1 MLIWQLAFLAA
12 LHVLPASLRTS
23 AGTTKMSVSA
33 LRLVARPTGTAP
45 LRVRPAKAGNRA
57 RTAPRASGKDEEESA
72 GGIDYASLERR
83 VLNLKKQE
91 LVGHTGHLPV
101 VVLDATLPNQR
112 LALRFD
118 AKDVSRRM
126 HAGTELGKMAEVG
139 DKFAMLGLAPGS
151 RQVLPLGTEVVLSRI
166 SPWPDGSGDVEIELI
181 GSRRI
186 RIEGQPFNENGVPT
200 AKVRA
205 RHPGAFL
212 NAEPSVQKAAG
223 ARTAFS
229 VTKFSLSLSVLSRR
243 PPRPPARTTQ
253 VTFMEWAP
261 EDSPPSKNGEGVI
274 GGAHPSASNG
284 DFASGTKPYGFNEK
298 ITDGDRMT
306 SQPNAA
312 KCFKMAE
319 DLEPLVDEWY
329 GLVRLGGWE
338 RIPGQLDLIKSHI
351 GEMPPREEPARRA
364 TWVASLINPIP
375 ALGVAYE
382 IRPALLMARD
392 TITMLTVAT
401 EGIRL
406 SIERLR
412 QGKNPPKPE

>member
-1 MLIWQLAFLAA
+1 
-12 LHVLPASLRTS
+12 
-23 AGTTKMSVSA
+23 
-33 LRLVARPTGTAP
+33 
-45 LRVRPAKAGNRA
+45 
-57 RTAPRASGKDEEESA
+57 
-72 GGIDYASLERR
+72 
-83 VLNLKKQE
+83 
-91 LVGHTGHLPV
+91 
-101 VVLDATLPNQR
+101 
-112 LALRFD
+112 
-118 AKDVSRRM
+118 
-126 HAGTELGKMAEVG
+126 
-139 DKFAMLGLAPGS
+139 
-151 RQVLPLGTEVVLSRI
+151 
-166 SPWPDGSGDVEIELI
+166 
-181 GSRRI
+181 
-186 RIEGQPFNENGVPT
+186 
-200 AKVRA
+200 
-205 RHPGAFL
+205 
-212 NAEPSVQKAAG
+212 
-223 ARTAFS
+223 
-229 VTKFSLSLSVLSRR
+229 
-243 PPRPPARTTQ
+243 
-253 VTFMEWAP
+253 MEWAP

-298 ITDGDRMT
+298 IVDGDPMT

-351 GEMPPREEPARRA
+351 GEMLPREEPARRA

-412 QGKNPPKPE
+412 QGKNPPKSE

>member
-1 MLIWQLAFLAA
+1 
-12 LHVLPASLRTS
+12 
-23 AGTTKMSVSA
+23 MSVSA
-33 LRLVARPTGTAP
+33 LTLVARPTGTAP
-45 LRVRPAKAGNRA
+45 LRARPAKAGTRA

-83 VLNLKKQE
+83 MLDLKKQE

-186 RIEGQPFNENGVPT
+186 RIEGQPFNENGVPM
-200 AKVRA
+200 AKVRRA
-205 RHPGAFL
+205 PPRRFFEH
-212 NAEPSVQKAAG
+212 
-223 ARTAFS
+223 RTAGSKSRRRPHRFFS
-229 VTKFSLSLSVLSRR
+229 HQKLSLRLTTTSR
-243 PPRPPARTTQ
+243 PPPARTTQ

-261 EDSPPSKNGEGVI
+261 EDSPPSKDGEGVI

-284 DFASGTKPYGFNEK
+284 GFASGTKPYGFNEK
-298 ITDGDRMT
+298 IADGDRMT
-306 SQPNAA
+306 SQSNAA

>member
-1 MLIWQLAFLAA
+1 
-12 LHVLPASLRTS
+12 
-23 AGTTKMSVSA
+23 MSVSA
-33 LRLVARPTGTAP
+33 LTLVARPTGIAP
-45 LRVRPAKAGNRA
+45 LRARPAKAGTRA

-200 AKVRA
+200 AKVRRA
-205 RHPGAFL
+205 PPRRFF
-212 NAEPSVQKAAG
+212 ERQPSVQKAAD

-229 VTKFSLSLSVLSRR
+229 VTKFSLSLSVSRQL
-243 PPRPPARTTQ
+243 PRSPARTTQ

-284 DFASGTKPYGFNEK
+284 GFASGTKPYGFNEK
-298 ITDGDRMT
+298 IVDGDPMT

-412 QGKNPPKPE
+412 QGKNPPKSE

>member
-1 MLIWQLAFLAA
+1 MLEMHATHRGYAASPRVHLEHGTHQAAVASAAWLHKMVSTSINPREPRRGRKPLSDEIFLRFPSKILLIWQLAFLSA

-45 LRVRPAKAGNRA
+45 LRARPAKAGNRA

-205 RHPGAFL
+205 RHPDAFL

-229 VTKFSLSLSVLSRR
+229 VTKFSLSLSLSPSSHDDLLDPPHERR
-243 PPRPPARTTQ
+243 RSPSWSGRRRIRRPARTAR
-253 VTFMEWAP
+253 E
-261 EDSPPSKNGEGVI
+261 S
-274 GGAHPSASNG
+274 SA
-284 DFASGTKPYGFNEK
+284 ART
-298 ITDGDRMT
+298 R
-306 SQPNAA
+306 
-312 KCFKMAE
+312 
-319 DLEPLVDEWY
+319 
-329 GLVRLGGWE
+329 
-338 RIPGQLDLIKSHI
+338 
-351 GEMPPREEPARRA
+351 PRPTATLRRA
-364 TWVASLINPIP
+364 PNRTDSTRRSP
-375 ALGVAYE
+375 
-382 IRPALLMARD
+382 
-392 TITMLTVAT
+392 TAT
-401 EGIRL
+401 E
-406 SIERLR
+406 
-412 QGKNPPKPE
+412 

>member
-33 LRLVARPTGTAP
+33 LTLVARPTGTAP
-45 LRVRPAKAGNRA
+45 LRARPAKAGTRA

-200 AKVRA
+200 AKVRRA
-205 RHPGAFL
+205 PPRRFF
-212 NAEPSVQKAAG
+212 ERQPSGQKAAD

-229 VTKFSLSLSVLSRR
+229 VTKFSLSLSVSRR
-243 PPRPPARTTQ
+243 PPRSPARTTQ

-284 DFASGTKPYGFNEK
+284 GFASGTKPYGFNEK
-298 ITDGDRMT
+298 IVDGDPMT

-401 EGIRL
+401 EGVRL

-412 QGKNPPKPE
+412 QGKNPPKSE

>member
-1 MLIWQLAFLAA
+1 M
-12 LHVLPASLRTS
+12 
-23 AGTTKMSVSA
+23 
-33 LRLVARPTGTAP
+33 
-45 LRVRPAKAGNRA
+45 
-57 RTAPRASGKDEEESA
+57 
-72 GGIDYASLERR
+72 DYASLEKRM
-83 VLNLKKQE
+83 LELKKQE
-91 LVGHTGHLPV
+91 LVGHTGLLPV

-118 AKDVSRRM
+118 AKDISRRM

-200 AKVRA
+200 AKVRRA
-205 RHPGAFL
+205 PSSLFERRFKKTAWLPAPLFTLQRVH
-212 NAEPSVQKAAG
+212 NAILSLTLLSPQPPTRIKRRSPSWSGRRRTRRPVKTAKAAS
-223 ARTAFS
+223 AEITR
-229 VTKFSLSLSVLSRR
+229 
-243 PPRPPARTTQ
+243 PRPSG
-253 VTFMEWAP
+253 
-261 EDSPPSKNGEGVI
+261 SP
-274 GGAHPSASNG
+274 GG
-284 DFASGTKPYGFNEK
+284 FASGAKPYAFNDAAK
-298 ITDGDRMT
+298 IAKEQMQTP
-306 SQPNAA
+306 PNPNTNAG

-329 GLVRLGGWE
+329 GLVRLGEWE
-338 RIPGQLDLIKSHI
+338 RIPGQLELIKSHI
-351 GEMPPREEPARRA
+351 GEMPPRHEPARRA

-392 TITMLTVAT
+392 TLTMLTVAT

>member
-1 MLIWQLAFLAA
+1 
-12 LHVLPASLRTS
+12 
-23 AGTTKMSVSA
+23 MSVSA
-33 LRLVARPTGTAP
+33 LALVARPVVTTP
-45 LRVRPAKAGNRA
+45 LRARPSRTRNRA
-57 RTAPRASGKDEEESA
+57 RTTPRASSKDDEETA
-72 GGIDYASLERR
+72 GGLDYASLEKRM
-83 VLNLKKQE
+83 LELKKQE
-91 LVGHTGHLPV
+91 LVGHTGLLPV

-118 AKDVSRRM
+118 AKDISRRM

-200 AKVRA
+200 AKVRRA
-205 RHPGAFL
+205 PSSLFERRFKKTAWLPAPLFTLQNVH
-212 NAEPSVQKAAG
+212 NAN
-223 ARTAFS
+223 
-229 VTKFSLSLSVLSRR
+229 LSPTLLS
-243 PPRPPARTTQ
+243 PPTPTTNQTQ

-261 EDSPPSKNGEGVI
+261 EDSPPSKDGEGRI
-274 GGAHPSASNG
+274 GGDHPSASKRQPG
-284 DFASGTKPYGFNEK
+284 GFASGAKPYAFNDAAK
-298 ITDGDRMT
+298 IAKEQMQTPHN
-306 SQPNAA
+306 PNTNAG

-329 GLVRLGGWE
+329 GLVRLGEWE
-338 RIPGQLDLIKSHI
+338 RIPGQLELIKSHI
-351 GEMPPREEPARRA
+351 GELPPRNEPARRA

-392 TITMLTVAT
+392 TLTMLTVAT

>member
-1 MLIWQLAFLAA
+1 
-12 LHVLPASLRTS
+12 
-23 AGTTKMSVSA
+23 
-33 LRLVARPTGTAP
+33 
-45 LRVRPAKAGNRA
+45 
-57 RTAPRASGKDEEESA
+57 
-72 GGIDYASLERR
+72 
-83 VLNLKKQE
+83 
-91 LVGHTGHLPV
+91 
-101 VVLDATLPNQR
+101 
-112 LALRFD
+112 
-118 AKDVSRRM
+118 
-126 HAGTELGKMAEVG
+126 
-139 DKFAMLGLAPGS
+139 
-151 RQVLPLGTEVVLSRI
+151 
-166 SPWPDGSGDVEIELI
+166 
-181 GSRRI
+181 
-186 RIEGQPFNENGVPT
+186 
-200 AKVRA
+200 
-205 RHPGAFL
+205 
-212 NAEPSVQKAAG
+212 
-223 ARTAFS
+223 
-229 VTKFSLSLSVLSRR
+229 
-243 PPRPPARTTQ
+243 
-253 VTFMEWAP
+253 
-261 EDSPPSKNGEGVI
+261 
-274 GGAHPSASNG
+274 
-284 DFASGTKPYGFNEK
+284 
-298 ITDGDRMT
+298 MT

>member
-1 MLIWQLAFLAA
+1 
-12 LHVLPASLRTS
+12 
-23 AGTTKMSVSA
+23 MSVSA
-33 LRLVARPTGTAP
+33 LTLVARPTGTAP
-45 LRVRPAKAGNRA
+45 LRARPAKVGTRA

-200 AKVRA
+200 AKVRRA
-205 RHPGAFL
+205 PPRRFF
-212 NAEPSVQKAAG
+212 ERQPSVQEAAD

-229 VTKFSLSLSVLSRR
+229 VTENSLSVSRR
-243 PPRPPARTTQ
+243 PPDPPARTTQ

-284 DFASGTKPYGFNEK
+284 GFASGTKPYGFNEK
-298 ITDGDRMT
+298 IVDGDPMT

-412 QGKNPPKPE
+412 QGKNPPKSE